1 MITHLCANVA
11 PSTRDDELQGLLRPL
26 TRSAWKTAQRPH
38 RFSVYGPDDRVYRII
53 RAESAEVEAIKEAL
67 LHLDLK
73 FELV

>member
-1 MITHLCANVA
+1 MITHLYANVA
-11 PSTRDDELQGLLRPL
+11 PSTRDDELLGLLRLL
-26 TRSAWKTAQRPH
+26 TRSAWKAAQRPH

-53 RAESAEVEAIKEAL
+53 RAESAEVEAIREAL